1 MLAQNFYELLK
12 GFFTSVDAHDVFSEI
27 STLSVAQQHK
37 LLSGLAAVE
46 LLSNEITVDGFGE
59 TDGEMPT

>member
-1 MLAQNFYELLK
+1 M
-12 GFFTSVDAHDVFSEI
+12 DAHDVFSEI